1 MNPVADTALPVADR
15 SLTLT
20 RLSNRNQARPI
31 ANIRNRLV
39 SVSMLNGTLRSR
51 ASALT
56 GFVVPLSL
64 LLAWESVVRLGWVS
78 AHQLPPPSG
87 LAVTAWALTLDG
99 TLLSHTWVSSLR
111 VLAGFLAGAILALL
125 VGSLVALARPA
136 EQLLDSTFQGLR
148 AVPSLAWV
156 PLLLLWFG
164 IDETPK
170 LVLIAI
176 GSFFPV
182 YLATFSGLGNV
193 DRKLVEV
200 GRQAGLSRQSLLW
213 RILIPAALPGIF
225 TGLRAALSLGWM
237 FLVAAELIASTQGL
251 GYLLSDGR
259 ESGRVDLVFIAILSL
274 ALLGKLSDS
283 LLRAIERR
291 ILAWRDVADLQETSP
306 S

>member
-1 MNPVADTALPVADR
+1 MSATDSTWTAPAL
-15 SLTLT
+15 
-20 RLSNRNQARPI
+20 
-31 ANIRNRLV
+31 ANIREARALRIFARWRD
-39 SVSMLNGTLRSR
+39 TLLR
-51 ASALT
+51 
-56 GFVVPLSL
+56 PLSSLSGFL
-64 LLAWESVVRLGWVS
+64 LPIGLLVLWEVAVRQAWVS
-78 AHQLPPPSG
+78 AHQLPPPSS
-87 LAVTAWALTLDG
+87 LAATAWELAENG
-99 TLLSHTWVSSLR
+99 TLFRHAWVSSLR
-111 VLAGFLAGAILALL
+111 VLAGFLIGATLAVL
-125 VGSLVALARPA
+125 VGSIVALVRPV
-136 EQLLDSTFQGLR
+136 ERLIDPTFQGLR

-176 GSFFPV
+176 GTFFPV

-200 GRQAGLSRQSLLW
+200 GRQAGLDRKSLLW

-259 ESGRVDLVFIAILSL
+259 ETGRVDFVFIAILSL
-274 ALLGKLSDS
+274 ALLGKLTDTV
-283 LLRAIERR
+283 LRAVERR
-291 ILAWRDVADLQETSP
+291 ILAWRDVVDLQETQA
-306 S
+306 

>member
-1 MNPVADTALPVADR
+1 MSATDSTFVAPAL
-15 SLTLT
+15 
-20 RLSNRNQARPI
+20 
-31 ANIRNRLV
+31 ANIRDPR
-39 SVSMLNGTLRSR
+39 TLRIFAAAR
-51 ASALT
+51 QGWWRPVTALS
-56 GFVVPLSL
+56 GL
-64 LLAWESVVRLGWVS
+64 LLPLGLLILWEAIVRQGWVS
-78 AHQLPPPSG
+78 AHQLPPPST
-87 LAVTAWALTLDG
+87 LASSAWELAASG
-99 TLLSHTWVSSLR
+99 TLFRHAWVSSVR
-111 VLAGFLAGAILALL
+111 VLAGFLIGASLALL
-125 VGSLVALARPA
+125 VGSVVALVRPV
-136 EQLLDSTFQGLR
+136 ERLIDPTFQGLR

-176 GSFFPV
+176 GTFFPV

-200 GRQAGLSRQSLLW
+200 GRQAGLNRNALLW

-259 ESGRVDLVFIAILSL
+259 ETGRVDFVFIAILSL
-274 ALLGKLSDS
+274 ALLGKVTDS
-283 LLRAIERR
+283 LLRSLERR
-291 ILAWRDVADLQETSP
+291 VLVWRDVADLQETP
-306 S
+306 A

>member
-1 MNPVADTALPVADR
+1 MSLAQSALSSAGSALPNNR
-15 SLTLT
+15 SV
-20 RLSNRNQARPI
+20 
-31 ANIRNRLV
+31 ANIRNRAA
-39 SVSMLNGTLRSR
+39 SVSLVTDALLSR
-51 ASALT
+51 AGALT
-56 GFVVPLSL
+56 GCIVPLAIL
-64 LLAWESVVRLGWVS
+64 LVWESVSRLGWVS
-78 AHQLPPPSG
+78 PHQLPPPST
-87 LAVTAWALTLDG
+87 LAETAWALSLDG
-99 TLLSHTWVSSLR
+99 TLPQHAWVSSLR
-111 VLAGFLAGAILALL
+111 VVAGFIAGATLALM
-125 VGSLVALARPA
+125 VGSLVALVRPA
-136 EQLLDSTFQGLR
+136 ERLLDSTFQGLR

-176 GSFFPV
+176 GTFFPV

-259 ESGRVDLVFIAILSL
+259 ETGRVDLVFIAILSL

-283 LLRAIERR
+283 LLRTIEHHV
-291 ILAWRDVADLQETSP
+291 LAWRDVADLQETST

>member
-1 MNPVADTALPVADR
+1 MNATD
-15 SLTLT
+15 STLT
-20 RLSNRNQARPI
+20 ASPLASIREGRALRIFASRRAIGWRPFNAVSGLLLPI
-31 ANIRNRLV
+31 A
-39 SVSMLNGTLRSR
+39 
-51 ASALT
+51 
-56 GFVVPLSL
+56 L
-64 LLAWESVVRLGWVS
+64 LLLWETVVRAGWVS
-78 AHQLPPPSG
+78 AHQLPPPST
-87 LAVTAWALTLDG
+87 LAATAWELATSGSLFR
-99 TLLSHTWVSSLR
+99 HAWVSSLR
-111 VLAGFLAGAILALL
+111 VLAGFLIGASLALL
-125 VGSLVALARPA
+125 VGSLVALVRPV
-136 EQLLDSTFQGLR
+136 ERLIDPTFQGLR

-176 GSFFPV
+176 GTFFPV

-200 GRQAGLSRQSLLW
+200 GRQAGLNRNALLW

-259 ESGRVDLVFIAILSL
+259 ETGRVDFVFIAILSL
-274 ALLGKLSDS
+274 ALLGKVTDS
-283 LLRAIERR
+283 LLRALERR
-291 ILAWRDVADLQETSP
+291 VLAWRDVADLQETP
-306 S
+306 A

>member
-1 MNPVADTALPVADR
+1 MTQIFASRANAKLGRVVSAGALAGLALPV
-15 SLTLT
+15 
-20 RLSNRNQARPI
+20 
-31 ANIRNRLV
+31 
-39 SVSMLNGTLRSR
+39 
-51 ASALT
+51 
-56 GFVVPLSL
+56 L
-64 LLAWESVVRLGWVS
+64 LLVLWETVVKLGGVA
-78 AHQLPPPSG
+78 AHQLPPPSA
-87 LAVTAWALTLDG
+87 LVSTAWELAASGSLFR
-99 TLLSHTWVSSLR
+99 HTWVSTLR
-111 VLAGFLAGAILALL
+111 VLAGFLIGATLALL
-125 VGSLVALARPA
+125 VGSLVALVRPV
-136 EQLLDSTFQGLR
+136 ERLVDPTFQGLR

-176 GSFFPV
+176 GTFFPV

-200 GRQAGLSRQSLLW
+200 GRQAGLSRNALLW
-213 RILIPAALPGIF
+213 RILLPAALPGIF

-259 ESGRVDLVFIAILSL
+259 ETGRVDFVFIAILSL

-283 LLRAIERR
+283 ILRALEHRV
-291 ILAWRDVADLQETSP
+291 LAWRDVANLQEAQA
-306 S
+306 